1 MNKRRSLSA
10 AFFGWVVVLS
20 GVLGVAVPTRAQTAP
35 QLVSIGGAEQVEA
48 GVELQIS
55 ARFNGPGPMTFRWRR
70 DGVEVATTLGDADGS
85 GFVTRLV
92 VPIAQPVDEGTY
104 VVEATNAA
112 GTTAS
117 AIYAVVVRTPRPPIF
132 LEQSGDLRGPQ
143 VNIIPVTFTG
153 SQPLVRRWFR
163 DGVELTN
170 QSAFLDFGL
179 LLNSSSGGITG
190 TYHLE
195 VSNRAGKITSRTFRV
210 TAADETEPF
219 YITSQPG
226 SRGYRFG
233 SFGSIR
239 ANYSNF
245 SEIRSYQWRRNG
257 VPIAGA
263 TSLSYEFSSFEP
275 TQAGQ
280 YSVEV
285 TRTNGQTLVSN
296 EAEISLVG
304 PPSAAAL
311 VTRAPRSQSVRA
323 GTCVTLT
330 VEAESPTGPLRYQ
343 WFKNGST
350 LAGATRETLFLANL
364 GVADEGRY
372 RAEVRAFTT
381 NEVVSSAE
389 ALLAVVA
396 GESAPLAPV
405 IVVAPEPRNLT
416 AGEANSLAV
425 RVAGYPAPT
434 IQWLKNGSPIAGAT
448 DAVLTF
454 ANPQPADAGSYSA
467 VVTNASRAVRTSAVD
482 VSVVVPAAKPVF
494 VVSPSARVSVALGGT
509 ITLSF
514 STQGNPAPTFQWLK
528 NGVPF
533 FRSEGAVEISNSAN
547 RTSLRIGPGGA
558 VGAFPGGAESSD
570 AGTYSVVATN
580 QFGSVT
586 SDPVAL
592 EIRPPDVA
600 GVYMTSV
607 DPTAPESGTALYVRP
622 DRTGTLTISS
632 AVRPGPAATANLVV
646 KDDGTFT
653 TVVPNPLATDSPST
667 YGGFIRG
674 DTVRIGAALSNFSA
688 FAERTSAQGAFA
700 AVAGYWRAPLTGGST
715 GFLHAI
721 VSAQG
726 DIVVVL
732 QRTNGRVEALRGRLD
747 ATYALRR
754 ITPGFTFASISLQF
768 SPGGVFSG
776 AAVSLRELPANFS
789 GTRVGAPLLNRL
801 VDIATRGQAG
811 AESDAMIAGFVVTGS
826 APQPVLIRAIGPTL
840 AGFGLTGAL
849 ADSRLT
855 LFRDTTKIAENDDW
869 GLSAD
874 AAAIAQ
880 AAIRVGAF
888 ALPGGS
894 KDAVL
899 LATLAPGAYSAQV
912 GAGTAAASARGV
924 ALIEVYD
931 AGESPAS
938 IAAPRLANIST
949 RGRVGAGDDVLVAGI
964 VVGGDVPK
972 RLLIRAIGPGLSAF
986 GLTGTLED
994 TVLRLYAGTKLVEEN
1009 DDWANSSELT
1019 SATSRVGAFALSPGS
1034 KDSTLMV
1041 TLAPGSY
1048 TAQVSGARGTTGI
1061 ALVEVYE
1068 VGDTP

>member
-1 MNKRRSLSA
+1 MKKRRSLPA
-10 AFFGWVVVLS
+10 VVFGWVAILS
-20 GVLGVAVPTRAQTAP
+20 GALGFAVPTQAQTAP
-35 QLVSIGGAEQVEA
+35 QLVSIGGAEQVES
-48 GVELQIS
+48 GVELQIT
-55 ARFNGPGPMTFRWRR
+55 ARFNGSGPMTFRWRR
-70 DGVEVATTLGDADGS
+70 DGVEVATTLGEADGS
-85 GFVTRLV
+85 GFVTRFV
-92 VPIAQPVDEGTY
+92 VPIAQPFDEGTY

-117 AIYAVVVRTPRPPIF
+117 AIYPVVVRTPRPPVF

-190 TYHLE
+190 TYYLE

-239 ANYSNF
+239 ANYSSF
-245 SEIRSYQWRRNG
+245 SEIRGYQWRRNG
-257 VPIAGA
+257 APIAGA
-263 TSLSYEFSSFEP
+263 TNLSYEFSSFEP

-304 PPSAAAL
+304 PPSAAL
-311 VTRAPRSQSVRA
+311 VTRAPRSQSVKA

-343 WFKNGST
+343 WFKNGSA
-350 LAGATRETLFLANL
+350 LAGATRETLFLANV

-372 RAEVRAFTT
+372 RAEVRAFTV
-381 NEVVSSAE
+381 NEVVSSTE
-389 ALLAVVA
+389 ASLAVVA
-396 GESAPLAPV
+396 GESVPLAPV

-425 RVAGYPAPT
+425 RVAGYPTPT
-434 IQWLKNGSPIAGAT
+434 IQWLKNGTPIAGAT

-454 ANPQPADAGSYSA
+454 TNPQSADAGSYSA
-467 VVTNASRAVRTSAVD
+467 VVTNASRAVRTSAVE
-482 VSVVVPAAKPVF
+482 VSVVVPPAKPVF
-494 VVSPSARVSVALGGT
+494 VVSPLARVSVALGGT
-509 ITLSF
+509 ITLGF
-514 STQGNPAPTFQWLK
+514 TTQGNPAPTFQWLK

-558 VGAFPGGAESSD
+558 VGASPGGAETSD

-586 SDPVAL
+586 SDPVVL
-592 EIRPPDVA
+592 EVRPPDVA
-600 GVYMTSV
+600 GLYMTNV
-607 DPTAPESGTALYVRP
+607 DPTAPESGTALYIRP

-632 AVRPGPAATANLVV
+632 AVRPGAAATANLVV

-667 YGGFIRG
+667 YGGSIRG
-674 DTVRIGAALSNFSA
+674 DTVRIGATLSNFSA

-721 VSAQG
+721 VSSQG
-726 DIVVVL
+726 DVVVVL

-747 ATYALRR
+747 ATYALKR

-768 SPGGVFSG
+768 SPGGIFSG

-801 VDIATRGQAG
+801 VDIATRSQAG
-811 AESDAMIAGFVVTGS
+811 AESDSMIAGFVVTGGV
-826 APQPVLIRAIGPTL
+826 PQSVLIRAVGPTL
-840 AGFGLTGAL
+840 ASFGLAGAL

-855 LFRDTTKIAENDDW
+855 LFRDSTKIAENDDW

-874 AAAIAQ
+874 ATAIAQ

-899 LATLAPGAYSAQV
+899 LATLAPGAYSAQAS
-912 GAGTAAASARGV
+912 AGAAAANARGV

-931 AGESPAS
+931 AGETPAS
-938 IAAPRLANIST
+938 AASPRLANIST
-949 RGRVGAGDDVLVAGI
+949 RGRVGTADDVLVAGI
-964 VVGGDVPK
+964 VVGGDAPK
-972 RLLIRAIGPGLSAF
+972 RVLIRAIGPGLSAF
-986 GLTGTLED
+986 GLPDTLAD
-994 TVLRLYAGTKLVEEN
+994 TVLRLFRGTTLMEEN
-1009 DDWANSSELT
+1009 DDWTSSSELI
-1019 SATSRVGAFALSPGS
+1019 SATKSVGAFALSTGS
-1034 KDSTLMV
+1034 KDSALLV

-1048 TAQVSGARGTTGI
+1048 TAQVSGARGATGI

-1068 VGDTP
+1068 VIEAP